1 MCECF
6 KVLSSFLS
14 FSIPHSY
21 PVPHTRQQRL
31 SLNPE
36 TVFLASFA
44 ISETC
49 CGFRNDSIT
58 TFFTVPLNSPFA
70 YFLCFNHPWRVST
83 LNLRGIFE
91 ILQFCKQAP
100 FSSTEAKR
108 EAFQVRIGLLPKFCC
123 NHLLVDKWH
132 GFLCFDHIYAI
143 SGKKFTKMHFTD
155 SQKVIIMEYNFF

>member
-108 EAFQVRIGLLPKFCC
+108 EAFQVRIGLLPKFYC
-123 NHLLVDKWH
+123 NHILVVYGDA
-132 GFLCFDHIYAI
+132 C
-143 SGKKFTKMHFTD
+143 
-155 SQKVIIMEYNFF
+155 VIINVVKL